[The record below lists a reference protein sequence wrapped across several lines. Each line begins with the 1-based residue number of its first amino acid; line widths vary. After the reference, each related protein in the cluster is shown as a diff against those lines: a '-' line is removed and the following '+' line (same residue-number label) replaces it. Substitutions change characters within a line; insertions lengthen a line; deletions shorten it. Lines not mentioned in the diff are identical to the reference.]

1 MFLMDRFGYAKTI
14 DMSVYDRNKEA
25 ADSEN
30 KYVFSCMNTGKI
42 CIFTDTGKQHTVKV
56 QDLPFGKFRDKSVPI
71 DNFGNFSSTEEQ
83 IVGIGSMEVLKHQK
97 LLFGTRQGMLKI
109 VDGSEF
115 ETKMKTMAAT
125 KLNEG
130 DELLKAIVTD
140 GNRAGGAAEPG
151 RIFPALRYLR
161 DTGEEKGR
169 GRSPGDA
176 SRRKGRAGSHS
187 SVPYRAGRKRRI

>member
-1 MFLMDRFGYAKTI
+1 
-14 DMSVYDRNKEA
+14 MSVYDRNKEA

-56 QDLPFGKFRDKSVPI
+56 QDLPFGKFRDKGVPI

-115 ETKMKTMAAT
+115 ETKMKTMAGY
-125 KLNEG
+125 E
-130 DELLKAIVTD
+130 
-140 GNRAGGAAEPG
+140 AE
-151 RIFPALRYLR
+151 
-161 DTGEEKGR
+161 R
-169 GRSPGDA
+169 GRRA
-176 SRRKGRAGSHS
+176 S
-187 SVPYRAGRKRRI
+187 